1 MKGTSMAC
9 PFVSGAL
16 ALLKNW
22 FTAEFGRTPTES
34 ELYAQLIK
42 CTMDLDMPKT
52 VQGNG
57 VLYLAIEDIT
67 DKLVF
72 NENLINQILGDNEK
86 R

>member
-1 MKGTSMAC
+1 MKGTSMSC

-22 FTAEFGRTPTES
+22 FITEFGRKPTES

-42 CTMDLDMPKT
+42 CTMDMNLPKT

-67 DKLVF
+67 DKLIF
-72 NENLINQILGDNEK
+72 NEKLINEILEE